1 MTKIKLCGMTRLC
14 DIDAVNELCPEY
26 VGFVFAP
33 GSKRRVTPDQAA
45 ELKARLIDGVT
56 SVGVFVNEPIE
67 NVCRLV
73 DDGVIDVVQLH
84 GSEDEAYISRL
95 RERFHGVVIQAFKI
109 RSEEDV
115 LKANRSSAD
124 FILLDSG
131 AGTGKAFDRDL
142 ISSVNRDFFL
152 AGGLSALDVQSAI
165 RRWRPYAVDV
175 SSAIETDGLKDK
187 DKMTAFVE
195 AVRLGS
201 ST

>member
-1 MTKIKLCGMTRLC
+1 MTRLC
-14 DIDAVNELCPEY
+14 DVDAVNELRPEY

-45 ELKARLIDGVT
+45 ELSAHLTDGVT
-56 SVGVFVNEPIE
+56 PVGVFVNEPIE

-84 GSEDEAYISRL
+84 GAEDEAYISRL
-95 RERFHGVVIQAFKI
+95 QERFHGVVIQAFKI

-152 AGGLSALDVQSAI
+152 AGGLSAQDVQSAI

-175 SSAIETDGLKDK
+175 SSAIETNGLKDK

-195 AVRLGS
+195 AVRGS
-201 ST
+201 S

>member
-1 MTKIKLCGMTRLC
+1 MTRLC
-14 DIDAVNELCPEY
+14 DVDAVNELRPEY

-45 ELKARLIDGVT
+45 ELKVRLIDGVAP
-56 SVGVFVNEPIE
+56 VGVFVNEPIE
-67 NVCRLV
+67 NVCQLV

-95 RERFHGVVIQAFKI
+95 RERFHGIVIQAFKI

-152 AGGLSALDVQSAI
+152 AGGLSAQDVQSAI

-187 DKMTAFVE
+187 GKMMTFVE

-201 ST
+201 RQ

>member
-1 MTKIKLCGMTRLC
+1 MTRLC
-14 DIDAVNELCPEY
+14 DVDAVNELRPEY

-33 GSKRRVTPDQAA
+33 GSKRRVTSDQAA

-73 DDGVIDVVQLH
+73 DDGFIDVVQLH

-152 AGGLSALDVQSAI
+152 AGGLSAQDVQSAI

-175 SSAIETDGLKDK
+175 SSAIETNGLKDK

-195 AVRLGS
+195 AVRRQ
-201 ST
+201 

>member
-1 MTKIKLCGMTRLC
+1 MTRLC
-14 DIDAVNELCPEY
+14 DVDAVNELRPEY

-56 SVGVFVNEPIE
+56 PVGVFVNEPIE

-95 RERFHGVVIQAFKI
+95 RERFHGIIIQAFKI
-109 RSEEDV
+109 RSEADV

-152 AGGLSALDVQSAI
+152 AGGLSAQDVQSAI

-195 AVRLGS
+195 AVRRQ
-201 ST
+201 

>member
-1 MTKIKLCGMTRLC
+1 MTRLC
-14 DIDAVNELCPEY
+14 DVDAVNELRPEY

-84 GSEDEAYISRL
+84 GSEDEAYISCL
-95 RERFHGVVIQAFKI
+95 RERFHGIVIQAFKI
-109 RSEEDV
+109 RSEADV

-152 AGGLSALDVQSAI
+152 AGGLSAQDVQSAI

-187 DKMTAFVE
+187 NKMTAFVE
-195 AVRLGS
+195 AVRRQ
-201 ST
+201 

>member
-1 MTKIKLCGMTRLC
+1 MTKIKLCGMTHLC
-14 DIDAVNELCPEY
+14 DIDAVNELRPEY

-45 ELKARLIDGVT
+45 ELSAHLADGVAP
-56 SVGVFVNEPIE
+56 VGVFVNEPIE
-67 NVCRLV
+67 NVCRLT
-73 DDGVIDVVQLH
+73 DSGVIAVVQLH

-131 AGTGKAFDRDL
+131 AGTGLPFDRDL
-142 ISSVNRDFFL
+142 ISSVTRDFFL
-152 AGGLSALDVQSAI
+152 AGGLSSDDVQSAI

-175 SSAIETDGLKDK
+175 SSAIETDGVKDR
-187 DKMTAFVE
+187 DKMMTFVE
-195 AVRLGS
+195 KVRAAS
-201 ST
+201 C

>member
-14 DIDAVNELCPEY
+14 DVDAVNELRPEY

-45 ELKARLIDGVT
+45 ELKARLTDGVAA
-56 SVGVFVNEPIE
+56 VGVFVNEPIE
-67 NVCRLV
+67 NVWRLV

-84 GSEDEAYISRL
+84 GSEDEAYISQL
-95 RERFHGVVIQAFKI
+95 RERFNGAVIQAFKI
-109 RSEEDV
+109 RAEEDV

-124 FILLDSG
+124 YILLDSG

-142 ISSVNRDFFL
+142 ISGVNRDFFL
-152 AGGLSALDVQSAI
+152 AGGLSSDDVQEAI

-175 SSAIETDGLKDK
+175 SSAIETNGLKDK

-195 AVRLGS
+195 AVRRQ
-201 ST
+201 

>member
-14 DIDAVNELCPEY
+14 DVDAVNELRPEY

-67 NVCRLV
+67 NVCQLV

-95 RERFHGVVIQAFKI
+95 RERFHGIVIQAFKI

-152 AGGLSALDVQSAI
+152 AGGLSAQDVQSAI
-165 RRWRPYAVDV
+165 RRWHPYAVDV

-195 AVRLGS
+195 AVRRQ
-201 ST
+201 

>member
-14 DIDAVNELCPEY
+14 DVDAVNELRPEY

-33 GSKRRVTPDQAA
+33 GSKRRVTSDQAA

-73 DDGVIDVVQLH
+73 DDGFIDVVQLH

-152 AGGLSALDVQSAI
+152 AGGLSAQDVQSAI

-175 SSAIETDGLKDK
+175 SSAIETNGLKDK

-195 AVRLGS
+195 AVRRQ
-201 ST
+201 

>member
-1 MTKIKLCGMTRLC
+1 MTRLC
-14 DIDAVNELCPEY
+14 DVDAVNELRPEY

-109 RSEEDV
+109 RSEADV
-115 LKANRSSAD
+115 FKANRSSAD

-152 AGGLSALDVQSAI
+152 AGGLSAQDVQSAI

-175 SSAIETDGLKDK
+175 SSAIETNGLKDK
-187 DKMTAFVE
+187 GKMTAFVE
-195 AVRLGS
+195 AVRRQ
-201 ST
+201 

>member
-14 DIDAVNELCPEY
+14 DVDAVNELRPEY

-33 GSKRRVTPDQAA
+33 GSKRLVTPDQAA

-56 SVGVFVNEPIE
+56 PVGVFVNEPIE
-67 NVCRLV
+67 NVCQLV

-165 RRWRPYAVDV
+165 HRWRPYAVDV

-195 AVRLGS
+195 AVRRQ
-201 ST
+201 

>member
-1 MTKIKLCGMTRLC
+1 MTRLC
-14 DIDAVNELCPEY
+14 DIDAVNELRPEY

-33 GSKRRVTPDQAA
+33 GSKRLVTPDLAA
-45 ELKARLIDGVT
+45 ELSAHLADGVAP
-56 SVGVFVNEPIE
+56 VGVFVNEPIE
-67 NVCRLV
+67 NVCRLT
-73 DDGVIDVVQLH
+73 DSGVIAVVQLH

-131 AGTGKAFDRDL
+131 AGTGQPFDRDL

-152 AGGLSALDVQSAI
+152 AGGLSSDDVQSAI

-175 SSAIETDGLKDK
+175 SSAIETDGVKDRG
-187 DKMTAFVE
+187 KMAAFVE
-195 AVRLGS
+195 KVRGNN
-201 ST
+201 

>member
-1 MTKIKLCGMTRLC
+1 MTRLC
-14 DIDAVNELCPEY
+14 DVDAVNELRPEY

-33 GSKRRVTPDQAA
+33 GSKRRVTPDQAV

-56 SVGVFVNEPIE
+56 SVGVFVNEPIG
-67 NVCRLV
+67 NVCQLV

-109 RSEEDV
+109 RSEADV

-142 ISSVNRDFFL
+142 ISSVNRHFFL
-152 AGGLSALDVQSAI
+152 AGGLSAQDVQSAI

-195 AVRLGS
+195 AVRGS
-201 ST
+201 S

>member
-14 DIDAVNELCPEY
+14 DVDAVNELRPEY

-95 RERFHGVVIQAFKI
+95 RERFNGVVIQAFKI

-195 AVRLGS
+195 AVRRQ
-201 ST
+201 

>member
-1 MTKIKLCGMTRLC
+1 MTRLC
-14 DIDAVNELCPEY
+14 DVDAVNELRPEY

-45 ELKARLIDGVT
+45 ELSAHLTDGVT
-56 SVGVFVNEPIE
+56 PVGVFVNEPIE

-73 DDGVIDVVQLH
+73 DDGVIAVVQLH

-131 AGTGKAFDRDL
+131 AGTGLPFDRDL
-142 ISSVNRDFFL
+142 ISSVTRDFFL
-152 AGGLSALDVQSAI
+152 AGGLSSDDVQSAI

-175 SSAIETDGLKDK
+175 SSAIETDGVKDK
-187 DKMTAFVE
+187 DKMATFVE
-195 AVRLGS
+195 KVRGNN
-201 ST
+201 

>member
-1 MTKIKLCGMTRLC
+1 MTRLC
-14 DIDAVNELCPEY
+14 DVDAVNELRPEY

-45 ELKARLIDGVT
+45 ELKSRLIDGVT
-56 SVGVFVNEPIE
+56 PVGVFVNEPIE
-67 NVCRLV
+67 NVWQLV

-84 GSEDEAYISRL
+84 GAEDEAYISRL
-95 RERFHGVVIQAFKI
+95 RERFHGIVIQAFKI

-142 ISSVNRDFFL
+142 ISGVNRDFFL
-152 AGGLSALDVQSAI
+152 AGGLSAQDVQSAI
-165 RRWRPYAVDV
+165 HRWRPYAVDV
-175 SSAIETDGLKDK
+175 SSAIETNGLKDK

-195 AVRLGS
+195 AVRATS
-201 ST
+201 C

>member
-1 MTKIKLCGMTRLC
+1 MTRLC
-14 DIDAVNELCPEY
+14 DVDAVNELRPEY

-56 SVGVFVNEPIE
+56 PVGVFVNEPIE

-95 RERFHGVVIQAFKI
+95 RERFHGIVIQAFKI

-152 AGGLSALDVQSAI
+152 AGGLSAQDVQSAI

-195 AVRLGS
+195 AVRGS
-201 ST
+201 RQ

>member
-14 DIDAVNELCPEY
+14 DVDAVNELRPEY

-56 SVGVFVNEPIE
+56 PVGVFVNEPIE

-95 RERFHGVVIQAFKI
+95 RERFHGIIIQAFKI
-109 RSEEDV
+109 RSEADV

-152 AGGLSALDVQSAI
+152 AGGLSAQDVQSAI

-195 AVRLGS
+195 AVRRQ
-201 ST
+201 

>member
-14 DIDAVNELCPEY
+14 DVDAVNELRPEY

-33 GSKRRVTPDQAA
+33 GSKRRVTSDQAA

-109 RSEEDV
+109 RSEADV

-152 AGGLSALDVQSAI
+152 AGGLSAQDVQSAI

-187 DKMTAFVE
+187 NKMTAFVE
-195 AVRLGS
+195 AVRRQ
-201 ST
+201 

>member
-1 MTKIKLCGMTRLC
+1 MAFEVKICGLTRRC
-14 DIDAVNELCPEY
+14 DVEAALELGADY
-26 VGFVFAP
+26 LGFVLVPA
-33 GSKRRVTPDQAA
+33 SKRFVPLERLA
-45 ELKARLIDGVT
+45 ELTRGVSTARK
-56 SVGVFVNEPIE
+56 VGVFMDAPLETIRCAVE
-67 NVCRLV
+67 VGGL
-73 DDGVIDVVQLH
+73 DVVQLH

-152 AGGLSALDVQSAI
+152 AGGLSAQDVQSAI

-175 SSAIETDGLKDK
+175 SSAIETDGVKDK
-187 DKMTAFVE
+187 DKMAAFVE
-195 AVRLGS
+195 AVRAAS
-201 ST
+201 C

>member
-1 MTKIKLCGMTRLC
+1 MTRLS
-14 DIDAVNELCPEY
+14 DVDAVNELRPEY

-45 ELKARLIDGVT
+45 ELNARLIDGVT
-56 SVGVFVNEPIE
+56 SVGVFVNESIE

-175 SSAIETDGLKDK
+175 SSAIETNGVKDK
-187 DKMTAFVE
+187 DKMKAFVE
-195 AVRLGS
+195 KVRGS
-201 ST
+201 N

>member
-1 MTKIKLCGMTRLC
+1 MTRLC
-14 DIDAVNELCPEY
+14 DVDAVNELRPEY

-33 GSKRRVTPDQAA
+33 GSKRRVTPDHAA

-152 AGGLSALDVQSAI
+152 AGGLSAQDVQSAI

-175 SSAIETDGLKDK
+175 SSAIETNGLKDK

-195 AVRLGS
+195 AVRRQ
-201 ST
+201 

>member
-1 MTKIKLCGMTRLC
+1 MTRLC
-14 DIDAVNELCPEY
+14 DINAVNELRPEY

-45 ELKARLIDGVT
+45 ELNARLIDGVAP
-56 SVGVFVNEPIE
+56 VGVFVNEPIE

-95 RERFHGVVIQAFKI
+95 RERFHGIVIQAFKI

-131 AGTGKAFDRDL
+131 AGTGKTFDWKL
-142 ISSVNRDFFL
+142 IENIGRPYFL
-152 AGGLSALDVQSAI
+152 AGGLSPENAEDAVKALHPFALDV
-165 RRWRPYAVDV
+165 
-175 SSAIETDGLKDK
+175 SSGIETNGVKDK
-187 DKMTAFVE
+187 LKMTAFIM
-195 AVRLGS
+195 AVRKEQQL
-201 ST
+201 

>member
-14 DIDAVNELCPEY
+14 DVDAVNELRPEY

-56 SVGVFVNEPIE
+56 SVGVFVNESIE

-152 AGGLSALDVQSAI
+152 AGGLSAQDVQSAI

-175 SSAIETDGLKDK
+175 SSAIETDGVKDR

-195 AVRLGS
+195 AVRRQ
-201 ST
+201 

>member
-1 MTKIKLCGMTRLC
+1 MTRLC
-14 DIDAVNELCPEY
+14 DIDAVNELRPEY

-95 RERFHGVVIQAFKI
+95 RERFHGIVIQAFKI
-109 RSEEDV
+109 RSEADV

-152 AGGLSALDVQSAI
+152 AGGLSAQDVQSTI

-195 AVRLGS
+195 AVRRQ
-201 ST
+201 

>member
-14 DIDAVNELCPEY
+14 DIDAVNELRPEY

-45 ELKARLIDGVT
+45 ELSAHLADGVAP
-56 SVGVFVNEPIE
+56 VGVFVNEPIE
-67 NVCRLV
+67 NVCRLT
-73 DDGVIDVVQLH
+73 DSGVIAVVQLH

-131 AGTGKAFDRDL
+131 AGTGQPFDRDL
-142 ISSVNRDFFL
+142 ISSVTRDFFL
-152 AGGLSALDVQSAI
+152 AGGLSAQDVQSAI

-175 SSAIETDGLKDK
+175 SSAIETDGVKDK

-195 AVRLGS
+195 KVRGS
-201 ST
+201 N

>member
-1 MTKIKLCGMTRLC
+1 MTRLC
-14 DIDAVNELCPEY
+14 DVDAVNELRPEY

-33 GSKRRVTPDQAA
+33 GSKRRVTSDQAA
-45 ELKARLIDGVT
+45 ELKVRLIDGVT

-152 AGGLSALDVQSAI
+152 AGGLSAQDVQSAI

-195 AVRLGS
+195 AVRRQ
-201 ST
+201 

>member
-1 MTKIKLCGMTRLC
+1 MTRLR
-14 DIDAVNELCPEY
+14 DIDAVNELRPEY

-33 GSKRRVTPDQAA
+33 GSKRRVTPDHAA
-45 ELKARLIDGVT
+45 ELSARLADGVAP
-56 SVGVFVNEPIE
+56 VGVFVNEPIE
-67 NVCRLV
+67 NVCRLT
-73 DDGVIDVVQLH
+73 DSGVIAVVQLH

-131 AGTGKAFDRDL
+131 AGTGLPFDRDL
-142 ISSVNRDFFL
+142 ISSVTRDFFL
-152 AGGLSALDVQSAI
+152 AGGLSAQDVQSAI

-175 SSAIETDGLKDK
+175 SSAIETDGVKDK
-187 DKMTAFVE
+187 DKMAAFVE
-195 AVRLGS
+195 KVRGS
-201 ST
+201 RQ